1 MLPIRGFG
9 SAALVSL
16 LESINTTRCI
26 NQLLLAG
33 EEGVAIR
40 TDFDVKI
47 VLHRRFR
54 LELITAGAHNGNRL
68 VFGMNLRFHLFN
80 GLLDWKE
87 FAFKSK
93 RQ

>member
-9 SAALVSL
+9 SAALVAL
-16 LESINTTRCI
+16 LESIDTTRRI
-26 NQLLLAG
+26 NKLLLAG

-40 TDFDVKI
+40 TDFDVEI
-47 VLHRRFR
+47 VLHRRSR
-54 LELITAGAHNGNRL
+54 IKLVTAGAHNGNRL

-87 FAFKSK
+87 FCSKSK